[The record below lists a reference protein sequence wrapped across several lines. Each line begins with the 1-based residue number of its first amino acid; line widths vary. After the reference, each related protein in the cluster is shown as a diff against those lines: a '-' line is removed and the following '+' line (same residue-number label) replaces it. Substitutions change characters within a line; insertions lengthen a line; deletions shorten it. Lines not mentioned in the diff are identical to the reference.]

1 MKRFICLRQEEY
13 YDVHVINDT
22 NISAVFVY
30 TAIIKTLSRVALN
43 PSLGPLPGAEWRIR
57 HRIHARWRGNESQ
70 VRGSIDV

>member
-1 MKRFICLRQEEY
+1 MMCMSLTTQISP
-13 YDVHVINDT
+13 VH
-22 NISAVFVY
+22 AVFVY
-30 TAIIKTLSRVALN
+30 TAIIKILSRVALN